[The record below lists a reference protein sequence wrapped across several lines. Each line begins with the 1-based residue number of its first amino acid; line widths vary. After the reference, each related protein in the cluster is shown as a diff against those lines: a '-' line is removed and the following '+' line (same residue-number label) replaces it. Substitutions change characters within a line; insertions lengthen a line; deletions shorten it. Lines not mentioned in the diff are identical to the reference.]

1 MFPMQSFIKH
11 YLFLP
16 IMAIISMMG
25 ISCSTTHEKQVEEV
39 LSQMTTRQKVAQ
51 LIMVSCDSYNLPAKR
66 LNRDTLVREEG
77 IGGLIIFHDSLPR
90 SIARLNELQ
99 SMSRIPLL
107 VGVDGEWGPSMR
119 YSEFPFFPRQMQLGA
134 LSSDTLVY
142 QMGLAIAEQCKMV
155 NLHINF
161 APVVDI
167 NTNPKNPVIHTR
179 SFGENKERVT
189 QFASAYMRGMQDGGI
204 YASAKHFPGHGDTD
218 VDSHRSLPIL
228 PFSRERL
235 DSLELYPFKSMIE
248 QDVAMVM
255 IGHLFIPSL
264 DTIVSTLSHKVVTKL
279 LKEEMKFDGIVV
291 TDALNMKGVS
301 STLRPS
307 EVTLAAYKAGVDL
320 LLMPNEVKRSID
332 LIVSAVESGECSME
346 DLDNRVRKILRLK
359 AKLGMLTEGYSA
371 LIDSTDIVNRV
382 RKPEHIALA
391 QKLADHSITMV
402 ENRGNLVPLDTNKR
416 IAYVAY
422 NAKHIPLVRFYG
434 ELDGL
439 SGYCPETGMIDST
452 TILYQQIKQSN
463 YNIDYFKL
471 NKKSTLKEIAGL
483 EKSLTSYDMIILA
496 CHDPYGRPK
505 DNLIDEQHMEALGQ
519 IVKTIPTLMVQFS
532 TPYGLNNIPWI
543 SDLGSIIISYQDSE
557 SNQLATSK
565 VLTGLIPALGV
576 LPVSA
581 AGYTAQ

>member
-1 MFPMQSFIKH
+1 
-11 YLFLP
+11 
-16 IMAIISMMG
+16 
-25 ISCSTTHEKQVEEV
+25 
-39 LSQMTTRQKVAQ
+39 
-51 LIMVSCDSYNLPAKR
+51 
-66 LNRDTLVREEG
+66 
-77 IGGLIIFHDSLPR
+77 
-90 SIARLNELQ
+90 
-99 SMSRIPLL
+99 MSRIPLL
-107 VGVDGEWGPSMR
+107 VSVDGEWGPSMR

-134 LSSDTLVY
+134 LTSDSLVY

-189 QFASAYMRGMQDGGI
+189 KFASAYMRGMQDGGI

-235 DSLELYPFKSMIE
+235 DSLELYPFKSLIDE
-248 QDVAMVM
+248 DVAMVM

-332 LIVSAVESGECSME
+332 MIVAAVESGECSME

-371 LIDSTDIVNRV
+371 IIDSTNIISRV
-382 RKPEHIALA
+382 HKPEHVALV

-402 ENRGNLVPLDTNKR
+402 ENRGNLVPLDSSKR
-416 IAYVAY
+416 IAYIAY
-422 NAKHIPLVRFYG
+422 NARHIPLVRFYG

-439 SGYCPETGMIDST
+439 SGYCPETGMVDST
-452 TILYQQIKQSN
+452 TILYQQIKQNN

-471 NKKSTLKEIAGL
+471 NKKSTPNEFAKLQA
-483 EKSLTSYDMIILA
+483 SLASYDMIILA

-505 DNLIDEQHMEALGQ
+505 DNLINVEHMEALGQ
-519 IVKTIPTLMVQFS
+519 VVKTLPTLLVQFS
-532 TPYGLNNIPWI
+532 TPYGLNDIPWI
-543 SDLGSIIISYQDSE
+543 SDLGSIVISYQDSE
-557 SNQLATSK
+557 FNQLATSK
-565 VLTGLIPALGV
+565 VLTGQIPALGV

>member
-1 MFPMQSFIKH
+1 MQSFIKH

-25 ISCSTTHEKQVEEV
+25 ISCSTVHEKQVEEV

-107 VGVDGEWGPSMR
+107 VSVDGEWGPSMR

-134 LSSDTLVY
+134 LTSDSLVY

-189 QFASAYMRGMQDGGI
+189 KFASAYMRGMQDGGI
-204 YASAKHFPGHGDTD
+204 FASAKHFPGHGDTD

-235 DSLELYPFKSMIE
+235 DSLELYPFKSLIDE
-248 QDVAMVM
+248 DVAMVM

-332 LIVSAVESGECSME
+332 MIVAAVESGECSME

-359 AKLGMLTEGYSA
+359 AKLGMLTE
-371 LIDSTDIVNRV
+371 
-382 RKPEHIALA
+382 
-391 QKLADHSITMV
+391 
-402 ENRGNLVPLDTNKR
+402 
-416 IAYVAY
+416 
-422 NAKHIPLVRFYG
+422 
-434 ELDGL
+434 
-439 SGYCPETGMIDST
+439 
-452 TILYQQIKQSN
+452 
-463 YNIDYFKL
+463 
-471 NKKSTLKEIAGL
+471 
-483 EKSLTSYDMIILA
+483 
-496 CHDPYGRPK
+496 
-505 DNLIDEQHMEALGQ
+505 
-519 IVKTIPTLMVQFS
+519 
-532 TPYGLNNIPWI
+532 
-543 SDLGSIIISYQDSE
+543 
-557 SNQLATSK
+557 
-565 VLTGLIPALGV
+565 
-576 LPVSA
+576 
-581 AGYTAQ
+581 